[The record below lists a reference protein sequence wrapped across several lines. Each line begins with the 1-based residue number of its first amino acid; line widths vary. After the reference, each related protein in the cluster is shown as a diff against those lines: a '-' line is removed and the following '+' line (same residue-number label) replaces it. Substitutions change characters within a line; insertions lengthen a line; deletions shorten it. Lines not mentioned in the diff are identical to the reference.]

1 MTQTSTTPR
10 HRSHPE
16 PLGRLLAAV
25 LKDLGLEKHLRE
37 HQAAQLWPSVVGEQ
51 LARISAVT
59 GVERGKLFVHIKTSV
74 WKDHF
79 HRTMKADVIQEI
91 NRRMGRPVIVDIV
104 LARTPPTSEEPQY
117 GRSTDR

>member
-1 MTQTSTTPR
+1 MTETSRTPR
-10 HRSHPE
+10 RRAGPE
-16 PLGRLLAAV
+16 PLGRLLTAV
-25 LKDLGLEKHLRE
+25 LRDLGLEKHLQE
-37 HQAAQLWPSVVGEQ
+37 HQAAQLWPDVVGEQ

-59 GVERGKLFVHIKTSV
+59 GVERGKMFVYIKTSV

-79 HRTMKADVIQEI
+79 YRKMKADVIQEI

-104 LARTPPTSEEPQY
+104 LARNPPTNEEPRY